1 MFNKAANSVDLLE
14 IFRDRLIVKYAK
26 DNKFDFVVKGLNG

>member
-14 IFRDRLIVKYAK
+14 MFRDRLMVNYAR
-26 DNKFDFVVKGLNG
+26 DNKFDFIVKGLNG